1 MRLLVA
7 LSTPAEGLSQLTPQ
21 FRKPRLRFDSSPHA
35 HLSPPSLQKHGA
47 WRRSLV
53 ALLWPPWFLRA
64 PSQTHSAT
72 LTFSFDHAL
81 FLPLTC
87 THSDTFT
94 FGYVPNSWHSHSVMF
109 SVLHPH
115 LIKIT
120 PSRLPIH
127 LHQQCCPPPPTLN
140 YNHMWLNLR
149 FCTYGIILHCHS
161 HPLMLNS
168 LHWDARLLVTF
179 MHAWKHQISSFIL
192 TAEWFL
198 VFLSA
203 TQRAPTFYQGTER
216 LAAPVER
223 RLPRKSPW
231 ILILYLPKNVCCGCF
246 SFSTLAGM
254 KIGVPFH
261 KMLGTRNKR

>member
-35 HLSPPSLQKHGA
+35 HLLPLSLQKHRV

-53 ALLWPPWFLRA
+53 ALLWPPWFLRVLRSHTSSVA
-64 PSQTHSAT
+64 DTLSHAHLQLRSCPLPSTNMYSLRHFHIWLRTQLLA
-72 LTFSFDHAL
+72 LTFSYVQRVTPTLNYNHT
-81 FLPLTC
+81 LT
-87 THSDTFT
+87 
-94 FGYVPNSWHSHSVMF
+94 
-109 SVLHPH
+109 
-115 LIKIT
+115 
-120 PSRLPIH
+120 LPIH

-140 YNHMWLNLR
+140 YNHMWLNLQ

-198 VFLSA
+198 VLLSA
-203 TQRAPTFYQGTER
+203 TQRAPTFYRGTER

-231 ILILYLPKNVCCGCF
+231 ILILCPEEC
-246 SFSTLAGM
+246 
-254 KIGVPFH
+254 
-261 KMLGTRNKR
+261 MLWLVFF